1 MTLNDFHASWTHQ
14 RSAGWSGVGRG
25 VVGRSVVVR
34 GCVWWGG
41 RGRRCRCV
49 LRAFDVSLQLH
60 REPFA
65 KLLAEAHRLQQ
76 VSLVARTTAED
87 DILHCL
93 RLFQGIHELSSG
105 HSLVV
110 VPKKEKTILGKGTG
124 SDFRGE
130 LGRTRNGGGWAVDGR
145 WWRAVLGQCGGWAVE
160 KAVFHISPTPF
171 SSEPQSSSANLT
183 TNSG

>member
-1 MTLNDFHASWTHQ
+1 MIYYNQYNNITTFFLAPLRSISPLSTLSM
-14 RSAGWSGVGRG
+14 S
-25 VVGRSVVVR
+25 
-34 GCVWWGG
+34 
-41 RGRRCRCV
+41 RCH
-49 LRAFDVSLQLH
+49 FI

-65 KLLAEAHRLQQ
+65 KLLAGAHRLQQ